1 MKIKENRT
9 SEKLLIAFAVII
21 TATILVIGYFDSPK
35 YSPDITFTYSENIY
49 FLPNAE
55 EGKVDINN
63 ATLKELTELDGIGEV
78 RAQEII
84 DYREGNGGF
93 YSVEEILYIEKIP
106 QSVYFKIKDKIT
118 VGVYKNDI

>member
-1 MKIKENRT
+1 MEIKDRT
-9 SEKLLIAFAVII
+9 SEKILIAFAVII
-21 TATILVIGYFDSPK
+21 TVTVLIIGYFDSPK
-35 YSPDITFTYSENIY
+35 YSSDFAFTYPENSY
-49 FLPNAE
+49 VLPKYE
-55 EGKVDINN
+55 EGKIDINN

-84 DYREGNGGF
+84 DYREENGGF

-106 QSVYFKIKDKIT
+106 QSVYHKIKDKIT